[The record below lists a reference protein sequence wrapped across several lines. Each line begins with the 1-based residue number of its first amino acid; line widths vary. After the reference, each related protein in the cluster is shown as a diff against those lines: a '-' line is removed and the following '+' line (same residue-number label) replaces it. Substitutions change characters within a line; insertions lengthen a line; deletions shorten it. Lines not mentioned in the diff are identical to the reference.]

1 MKKLLQMSSA
11 DGTLSDGVF
20 TEAMEALDTVIAR
33 KHAEKGMLEGL
44 ECTIRMG
51 GGNGHQNAHQGQ
63 SEKGRPRNTCLKS
76 YETEMKNQV
85 KKGSAGASK
94 EMDTSTNEENP
105 RDGKTKALNELLNDV

>member
-51 GGNGHQNAHQGQ
+51 GEWP
-63 SEKGRPRNTCLKS
+63 SKCPPRPIRKGAT
-76 YETEMKNQV
+76 
-85 KKGSAGASK
+85 SK
-94 EMDTSTNEENP
+94 HMPEE
-105 RDGKTKALNELLNDV
+105 L